1 MKRMFMLLAALLLAG
16 CDTGQQRRTF
26 PVEVTALPLTGPN
39 EKGWT
44 VEPESLR
51 VSMAPVRFFEGRVLL
66 SERRKPRF
74 DAWALLGVGTA
85 WAHPGHYVPGDA
97 LGELLKEAVV
107 VDLLAAEPTVL
118 GEANAVTG
126 SYGSLEL
133 TLPRTTFEAPN
144 PNERLAGESVRLVGT
159 ATGPEG
165 QRLRFDA
172 SVKLNKPVEG
182 IRFEKE
188 LGEEP
193 GRVRIA
199 VDLGKW
205 LGRIDFGTVQA
216 PAEGE
221 TASFIEGTQAHN
233 ALVRGVED
241 TSAYVVTWEGESK

>member
-1 MKRMFMLLAALLLAG
+1 MKRLWTVLAALLLASCG
-16 CDTGQQRRTF
+16 TGEQRRTF
-26 PVEVTALPLTGPN
+26 PVEVTALPLVGPN
-39 EKGWT
+39 ERGWT
-44 VEPESLR
+44 VELESAR
-51 VSMAPVRFFEGRVLL
+51 VAMGPVRFFEGRVLL
-66 SERRKPRF
+66 SERRAPRF
-74 DAWALLGVGTA
+74 DVWALLGVGTA

-97 LGELLKEAVV
+97 LGELLKEGVV

-126 SYGSLEL
+126 SYGSMEL
-133 TLPRTTFEAPN
+133 TLPRTRFEEPAPG
-144 PNERLAGESVRLVGT
+144 ERLAGESVRVEGT

-165 QRLRFDA
+165 QRLRFVGRVA
-172 SVKLNKPVEG
+172 LERPVEG

-205 LGRIDFGTVQA
+205 LGRIDFGTVEA

-221 TASFIEGTQAHN
+221 VAELAAGTQAHN
-233 ALVRGVED
+233 ALTRGVED
-241 TSAYVVTWEGESK
+241 TSAYVVTWEGASK

>member
-1 MKRMFMLLAALLLAG
+1 MRRPGMLLAVLLVAG

-26 PVEVTALPLTGPN
+26 PVEVVALPLSGPN

-44 VEPESLR
+44 VRPESLQ
-51 VSMAPVRFFEGRVLL
+51 VSVAPVRFFEGRVLL
-66 SERRKPRF
+66 SERQRKPRF
-74 DAWALLGVGTA
+74 DAWALLGVSTA

-107 VDLLAAEPTVL
+107 VDLMAAEPTVL

-133 TLPRTTFEAPN
+133 TLPKTTTED
-144 PNERLAGESVRLVGT
+144 ERLTGESVRLVGT
-159 ATGPEG
+159 ATGPQG
-165 QRLRFDA
+165 QVLRFDA
-172 SVKLNKPVEG
+172 RVALEKPLAG

-188 LGEEP
+188 LTAEEP

-199 VDLGKW
+199 VDLSKW
-205 LGRIDFGTVQA
+205 LGRIDFGSLPTADEGVTVRFPADSQA
-216 PAEGE
+216 
-221 TASFIEGTQAHN
+221 QN

-241 TSAYVVTWEGESK
+241 TSAYVVTWQGANE